1 VEEAIAKARVLTEA
15 LEYIQRFRDRIVV
28 VKFGGSMM
36 GDPQAIAQ
44 VARDLVFMSTVG
56 MQPVVVHGGGK
67 AISAAMAKA
76 GLEVQ
81 FVHGRRYTDK
91 RALAIVEHVLVRE
104 INANICQQIDSL
116 GGRAMGLHSLS
127 SCVLTGEKLFLE
139 EDDRKIDIGL
149 VGRVIAVNAK
159 LLRLLCAEHTIPVI
173 APVAWDATGGK
184 LNCNAD
190 TAVGEVAAALEAEK
204 LVILSD
210 THGIRS
216 DPDEED
222 SLMSAAGEAQ
232 IREMIASGVIAGGM
246 LPKVDA
252 CLRALAGGV
261 RRAHIIDGRYPHALL
276 LEIFTEKGVGTL
288 IRA

>member
-1 VEEAIAKARVLTEA
+1 
-15 LEYIQRFRDRIVV
+15 
-28 VKFGGSMM
+28 
-36 GDPQAIAQ
+36 
-44 VARDLVFMSTVG
+44 
-56 MQPVVVHGGGK
+56 
-67 AISAAMAKA
+67 
-76 GLEVQ
+76 
-81 FVHGRRYTDK
+81 
-91 RALAIVEHVLVRE
+91 
-104 INANICQQIDSL
+104 
-116 GGRAMGLHSLS
+116 
-127 SCVLTGEKLFLE
+127 
-139 EDDRKIDIGL
+139 
-149 VGRVIAVNAK
+149 
-159 LLRLLCAEHTIPVI
+159 VI